1 MRVQYGGDVRIRSTL
16 SGGSVIVVVSPN
28 LSSQPPRSWDRRSRR
43 FASAKAILRRLA
55 TRLSSITSRETSTFD
70 FSSFGRRSHVG
81 LEDRNGVTNF
91 RHTVNNA
98 T

>member
-1 MRVQYGGDVRIRSTL
+1 MRVQYGGDVRIKSTL
-16 SGGSVIVVVSPN
+16 SGRSVVVVVSLN

-43 FASAKAILRRLA
+43 FASAKAILPRLVRRP
-55 TRLSSITSRETSTFD
+55 SSITSRETSTFD
-70 FSSFGRRSHVG
+70 SPAFGRRSQVG

-91 RHTVNNA
+91 RHTLNNA